1 MSVEVASH
9 LGILTAYH
17 AKYYALD
24 LAKRGRVGEVDA
36 VGTALFDAQVDLNP
50 HQIEAALVGIEAS
63 AERGRIL
70 ADEVGLGKTIEAAL
84 VLSQRWAERKRRL
97 LVIAPA
103 SLRKQWA
110 QELEE
115 KFGLPS
121 VVVDARNP
129 EGNPFDAKAVVIVSY
144 QYAARRTGP
153 LTAVPWD
160 LIVVDE
166 AHRLRNAWRSDS
178 RLGKPLLA
186 AIQHAPKLLL
196 TATPLQNSLMEL
208 YGIVS
213 LVDDMAFGD
222 PAAFKSAFMKGT
234 PDYEALRQR
243 IQPTVHRTLRKSV
256 LPYIQYTARRS
267 MTWRFISSPAER
279 ELYEAV
285 TDFLARDELISLPL
299 QQRALITMVLR
310 KLLASSTTAIVGG
323 LTKIRDRLENSKDL
337 ESDTEDD
344 FADEAWDEDWVDDL
358 TDTQDTDAGSAQPW
372 SVTAEV
378 AELDRLLAMARA
390 IDVDRRAIALVEAL
404 GSGFTEM
411 RKLGA
416 AEKAVVFT
424 ESRRTQAWLKTFL
437 EGHGYAGR
445 IACFNG
451 SNSDPESRAILDAWE
466 RRHPG
471 SKATASRASNVRAA
485 IVDHFRDEATLL
497 IATEA
502 GAEGLNLQF
511 ASLVVNYDLPW
522 NPQRIEQRI
531 GRCHRYGQR
540 FDVVV
545 INFLDQLN
553 RADER
558 VLELLTDKC
567 QLFDGVF
574 GASDEVL
581 GAVESGVGL
590 EMKIHRIFR
599 TCRSPE
605 AIEVAFAELRS
616 EMDDVIKRR
625 EASAR
630 QALLDHFDA
639 EVHDKLKLRLDEARV
654 RLDRI
659 GRQFWALTRWALS
672 DVADFPPDA
681 YRFDL
686 RHAPAPTIRTGR
698 YELVSRDS
706 QDVAEAFVYR
716 LSHPLGEH
724 VLHAGLVTST
734 PTKRV
739 VFNVSS
745 HPLKVSVVEALK
757 GQSGWLTLERMRVT
771 GLNEEEHLLLSGFVD
786 AGRDLD
792 IETLDRLLSVSG
804 HVADADEATWPAERL
819 DAAANRLRGAVLAQA
834 AERNQSDFHEAR
846 ERLERWSDDQIRGAE
861 ANISEIRRE
870 LRSLERRA
878 RQAETLEE
886 QREIQRQITDVE
898 ARQRRART
906 RVFSIEDEVRDKRR
920 QLMDELDRRVAQY
933 STFETIYRIAWTVE

>member
-1 MSVEVASH
+1 M
-9 LGILTAYH
+9 ITNYH

-24 LAKRGRVGEVDA
+24 LAKRGLVGEVDS

-63 AERGRIL
+63 EERGRIL

-84 VLSQRWAERKRRL
+84 VLSQRWAERRRRL
-97 LVIAPA
+97 LVVAPA

-121 VVVDARNP
+121 MVVDTRKP
-129 EGNPFDAKAVVIVSY
+129 EGNPFEEKAVVIVSY
-144 QYAARRTGP
+144 HYAARRTGL

-160 LIVVDE
+160 LIVIDE

-178 RLGKPLLA
+178 RLGRPLLA
-186 AIQHAPKLLL
+186 AVQHAPKLLL
-196 TATPLQNSLMEL
+196 TATPLQNSLLEL
-208 YGIVS
+208 YGIVTV
-213 LVDDMAFGD
+213 VDGMAFGE

-267 MTWRFISSPAER
+267 MTWRFKSSPAER
-279 ELYEAV
+279 ELYQAV
-285 TDFLARDELISLPL
+285 SDFLSRDELISLPL

-323 LTKIRDRLENSKDL
+323 LQKLRDRLESERGD
-337 ESDTEDD
+337 EAEAQDE
-344 FADEAWDEDWVDDL
+344 FADEAWDEDWLDDL
-358 TDTQDTDAGSAQPW
+358 TDIQDPDIGDSQPW
-372 SVTAEV
+372 SIADEI
-378 AELDRLLAMARA
+378 AELDGLLAMARA
-390 IDVDRRAIALVEAL
+390 IDVDRRALALVEAL
-404 GSGFTEM
+404 ASGFAEM

-416 AEKAVVFT
+416 AEKAVIFT

-437 EGHGYAGR
+437 EGHGYARR
-445 IACFNG
+445 IVCFNG
-451 SNSDPESRAILDAWE
+451 SNSDPETRAILDAWE
-466 RRHPG
+466 QRHPDA
-471 SKATASRASNVRAA
+471 KATGSRATNVRAA
-485 IVDHFRDEATLL
+485 IVDHFRDHATLL

-581 GAVESGVGL
+581 GAIESGVGL

-605 AIEVAFAELRS
+605 TIEAAFAELRS

-639 EVHDKLKLRLDEARV
+639 DVHDKLKLRLDEARV
-654 RLDRI
+654 CLDRI
-659 GRQFWALTRWALS
+659 GRQFWALTQWTLS
-672 DVADFPPDA
+672 DVAEFDA
-681 YRFDL
+681 DGFRFDL
-686 RHAPAPTIRTGR
+686 RHAPAPGIRPGR

-724 VLHAGLVTST
+724 VLHTGLTSDT
-734 PTKRV
+734 PTRRV
-739 VFNVSS
+739 VFDISS
-745 HPLKVSVVEALK
+745 HPLKVSVVEALL

-771 GLNEEEHLLLSGFVD
+771 GLNDEEHLLLSGYVD
-786 AGRDLD
+786 GGRDLD
-792 IETLDRLLSVSG
+792 AETLDRLLSVSG
-804 HVADADEATWPAERL
+804 RVAGADEDLPPAERL
-819 DAAANRLRGAVLAQA
+819 DAAASRQRKAVLAQA
-834 AERNQSDFHEAR
+834 AERNQSEFHEAR
-846 ERLERWSDDQIRGAE
+846 ERLERWADDQIRGAE

-870 LRSLERRA
+870 LRGLERRA

-886 QREIQRQITDVE
+886 QREIQRQIADVE
-898 ARQRRART
+898 SRQRRART
-906 RVFSIEDEVRDKRR
+906 RVFSIEDEVRERRR
-920 QLMDELDRRVAQY
+920 QLMDELDRRVAQN

>member
-1 MSVEVASH
+1 M
-9 LGILTAYH
+9 ITAYH

-24 LAKRGRVGEVDA
+24 LAKRGLVGEIDS
-36 VGTALFDAQVDLNP
+36 VGAALFDAQVDLNP

-103 SLRKQWA
+103 SLRKQWE

-121 VVVDARNP
+121 MVVDTRNP
-129 EGNPFDAKAVVIVSY
+129 EGNPFEEKAVVIVSY
-144 QYAARRTGP
+144 QYAARRTGL

-160 LIVVDE
+160 LIVIDE

-186 AIQHAPKLLL
+186 AVQHAPKLLL
-196 TATPLQNSLMEL
+196 TATPLQNSLLEL

-213 LVDDMAFGD
+213 VVDEMAFGE
-222 PAAFKSAFMKGT
+222 PAAFKSTFVKGT
-234 PDYEALRQR
+234 PDYEALRKR

-267 MTWRFISSPAER
+267 MTWQFKSSPAER
-279 ELYEAV
+279 ELYRAV

-323 LTKIRDRLENSKDL
+323 LEKLRDRLENDKNL
-337 ESDTEDD
+337 ESDARDD
-344 FADEAWDEDWVDDL
+344 FADEAWDEDWLDDL
-358 TDTQDTDAGSAQPW
+358 ADSPDPDADDARPW
-372 SVTAEV
+372 SVSNEV
-378 AELDRLLAMARA
+378 AELDQLLAMARA
-390 IDVDRRAIALVEAL
+390 IDVDRRALALVEAL

-451 SNSDPESRAILDAWE
+451 SNSDPETRAILDAWE
-466 RRHPG
+466 QRHPDA
-471 SKATASRASNVRAA
+471 KATGSRATNVRAA
-485 IVDHFRDEATLL
+485 IVEHFRDHATLL

-599 TCRSPE
+599 TCRSPD

-639 EVHDKLKLRLDEARV
+639 DVHDKLRLRLDEARV

-659 GRQFWALTRWALS
+659 GRQFWALTRWVLS
-672 DVADFPPDA
+672 DVADFPVDG
-681 YRFDL
+681 YRFEL
-686 RHAPAPTIRTGR
+686 RHAPAPAIRPGR

-724 VLHAGLVTST
+724 VLHAGLTTET

-739 VFNVSS
+739 VFDISS
-745 HPLKVSVVEALK
+745 HPLKVSVVEALL
-757 GQSGWLTLERMRVT
+757 GQSGWLTLERIRVT
-771 GLNEEEHLLLSGFVD
+771 GLNDEEHLLLSGFVD
-786 AGRDLD
+786 GGRDLD

-804 HVADADEATWPAERL
+804 RVVDADDVLPPTERL
-819 DAAANRLRGAVLAQA
+819 DAAASRLRNAVLAQA
-834 AERNQSDFHEAR
+834 AERNQSEFHEAR
-846 ERLERWSDDQIRGAE
+846 ERLERWADDQIRGAE

-870 LRSLERRA
+870 LRNLERRA

-886 QREIQRQITDVE
+886 QREIQRQIADVE
-898 ARQRRART
+898 ARQRKART
-906 RVFSIEDEVRDKRR
+906 RVFSIEDEVREKRR
-920 QLMDELDRRVAQY
+920 QLMDELDRRVAQN
-933 STFETIYRIAWTVE
+933 STFETFYRIAWTVE

>member
-1 MSVEVASH
+1 M
-9 LGILTAYH
+9 ITAYH

-24 LAKRGRVGEVDA
+24 LAKRGLVGEVDA

-50 HQIEAALVGIEAS
+50 HQIEAALVGMEAS
-63 AERGRIL
+63 MERGRIL

-103 SLRKQWA
+103 SLRKQWS

-121 VVVDARNP
+121 LVVDTRNP
-129 EGNPFDAKAVVIVSY
+129 DGNPFEEKAVVIVSY
-144 QYAARRTGP
+144 QYAARRTGF
-153 LTAVPWD
+153 LVSIPWD
-160 LIVVDE
+160 LIVIDE

-178 RLGKPLLA
+178 RLGKPLLES
-186 AIQHAPKLLL
+186 IQHAPKLLL
-196 TATPLQNSLMEL
+196 TATPLQNSLLEL

-213 LVDDMAFGD
+213 VVDGMAFGE

-243 IQPTVHRTLRKSV
+243 LQPTVHRTLRKSV
-256 LPYIQYTARRS
+256 LPYIRYTARRS
-267 MTWRFISSPAER
+267 MTCRFKSSPAER
-279 ELYEAV
+279 ELYQAV
-285 TDFLARDELISLPL
+285 SDFLARDELFSLPR

-310 KLLASSTTAIVGG
+310 KLLASSSTAIMGG
-323 LTKIRDRLENSKDL
+323 LEKLRARLEAGQRL
-337 ESDTEDD
+337 ESDADVRQD
-344 FADEAWDEDWVDDL
+344 FADEALDEDWLDDL
-358 TDTQDTDAGSAQPW
+358 TDTHEVGAEEAPTW
-372 SVTAEV
+372 SIGDEV

-390 IDVDRRAIALVEAL
+390 IDVDCRALELVKAL
-404 GSGFTEM
+404 GRGFVEL

-416 AEKAVVFT
+416 AEKAVIFT
-424 ESRRTQAWLKTFL
+424 ESRRTQAWLKDYL
-437 EGHGYAGR
+437 EAHGYAGQ
-445 IACFNG
+445 IVCFNG
-451 SNSDPESRAILDAWE
+451 ENSDPETRAILNAWE
-466 RRHPG
+466 LRHPDAR
-471 SKATASRASNVRAA
+471 ATGSRATNVRAA
-485 IVDHFRDEATLL
+485 IVDHFRDQATLL

-511 ASLVVNYDLPW
+511 ASMVVNYDLPW
-522 NPQRIEQRI
+522 NPQRVEQRI

-567 QLFDGVF
+567 QLFDGIF

-581 GAVESGVGL
+581 GAIESGVGL
-590 EMKIHRIFR
+590 EKKIHRIFR
-599 TCRSPE
+599 TCRTPD
-605 AIEVAFAELRS
+605 AIEAAFAELRS

-639 EVHDKLKLRLDEARV
+639 DVHDKLKLRLDEARI

-659 GRQFWALTRWALS
+659 GRQFWALTTWALA
-672 DVADFPPDA
+672 DVADFPVDG
-681 YRFDL
+681 YRFEL
-686 RHAPAPTIRTGR
+686 RHAPSPAIRAGR
-698 YELVSRDS
+698 YELVSREH

-724 VLHAGLVTST
+724 VLHAGLTTNT
-734 PTKRV
+734 PQKRV
-739 VFNVSS
+739 VFDISS
-745 HPLKVSVVEALK
+745 HPLKVSVVGALV
-757 GQSGWLTLERMRVT
+757 GQSGWLSLERMKVT
-771 GLNEEEHLLLSGFVD
+771 GLHDEEHLLLSGFVNG
-786 AGRDLD
+786 GRDLD
-792 IETLDRLLSVSG
+792 METLDRLLSVNG
-804 HVADADEATWPAERL
+804 RVADLADDVPPVDRL
-819 DAAANRLRGAVLAQA
+819 DASAGHLRKVVLTQA
-834 AERNQSDFHEAR
+834 AERNQSEFQEAR
-846 ERLERWSDDQIRGAE
+846 ERLERWADDQIRGAE
-861 ANISEIRRE
+861 ANIAEIRRE
-870 LRSLERRA
+870 LRGLERRA
-878 RQAETLEE
+878 HVAETLED
-886 QREIQRQITDVE
+886 QREIQRRILEVE
-898 ARQRRART
+898 ADQRKARA

-920 QLMDELDRRVAQY
+920 LLMDELNRRVGLT

>member
-1 MSVEVASH
+1 MITS
-9 LGILTAYH
+9 YQ

-24 LAKRGRVGEVDA
+24 LARRGLVGNVDS
-36 VGTALFDAQVDLNP
+36 VGRALFDAQVDLNP

-121 VVVDARNP
+121 VVVDTRNP
-129 EGNPFDAKAVVIVSY
+129 DGNPFEEKAVVIVSY
-144 QYAARRTGP
+144 QYAARRTGL

-160 LIVVDE
+160 LIVIDE

-186 AIQHAPKLLL
+186 ALQHAPKLLL
-196 TATPLQNSLMEL
+196 TATPLQNSLLEL

-213 LVDDMAFGD
+213 VVDEMAFGE

-267 MTWRFISSPAER
+267 MTWRFKSSPAER
-279 ELYEAV
+279 ELYQAV
-285 TDFLARDELISLPL
+285 SGFLARDELISLPL

-323 LTKIRDRLENSKDL
+323 LQKLRDRLEADRRL
-337 ESDTEDD
+337 EGESDARDD
-344 FADEAWDEDWVDDL
+344 FEDEAWDEAWLDDL
-358 TDTQDTDAGSAQPW
+358 TDIPDVGTEESRAW
-372 SVTAEV
+372 SVSDEV

-390 IDVDRRAIALVEAL
+390 IDVDRRALALVEAL

-416 AEKAVVFT
+416 AEKAVIFT
-424 ESRRTQAWLKTFL
+424 ESRRTQAWLKAFL

-445 IACFNG
+445 IVCFNG
-451 SNSDPESRAILDAWE
+451 SNNDPETRAILDAWE
-466 RRHPG
+466 QRHPDA
-471 SKATASRASNVRAA
+471 KATGSRATNVRAA
-485 IVDHFRDEATLL
+485 IVEHFRDQATLL

-599 TCRSPE
+599 TCRSPD
-605 AIEVAFAELRS
+605 AIEAAFAELRS

-639 EVHDKLKLRLDEARV
+639 DVHDKLKLRLDEARV

-672 DVADFPPDA
+672 DIADFPVDG

-686 RHAPAPTIRTGR
+686 RHAPTPAIRPGR

-724 VLHAGLVTST
+724 VLHAGLATDT
-734 PTKRV
+734 PAKRV
-739 VFNVSS
+739 VFDIST
-745 HPLKVSVVEALK
+745 HPLKVSVVEALL
-757 GQSGWLTLERMRVT
+757 GQSGWFTLERMRVT
-771 GLNEEEHLLLSGFVD
+771 GLNDEEHLLLSGFVD
-786 AGRDLD
+786 GGRDLD
-792 IETLDRLLSVSG
+792 IETLDRLLSVNG
-804 HVADADEATWPAERL
+804 RVADAEDDLPPTDRL
-819 DAAANRLRGAVLAQA
+819 DAAASRLRKAVLAQA
-834 AERNQSDFHEAR
+834 AERNQSEFHEAR
-846 ERLERWSDDQIRGAE
+846 ERLERWADDQIRGAE

-870 LRSLERRA
+870 LRNLERRA

-886 QREIQRQITDVE
+886 QREIQRQIADVE
-898 ARQRRART
+898 GRQRKART
-906 RVFSIEDEVRDKRR
+906 RVFSIEDEVREKRR
-920 QLMDELDRRVAQY
+920 QLMDELDRRVAQN

>member
-1 MSVEVASH
+1 M
-9 LGILTAYH
+9 ITAYH

-24 LAKRGRVGEVDA
+24 LAKRGLAGEVDA

-115 KFGLPS
+115 KFGLHS
-121 VVVDARNP
+121 MVVDTRNP
-129 EGNPFDAKAVVIVSY
+129 DGNPFEEKAVVIVSY
-144 QYAARRTGP
+144 QYAARRTGY

-160 LIVVDE
+160 LIVIDE

-186 AIQHAPKLLL
+186 ALQHAPKLLL
-196 TATPLQNSLMEL
+196 TATPLQNSLLEL

-213 LVDDMAFGD
+213 VIDDKAFGD
-222 PAAFKSAFMKGT
+222 PAAFKSAFMKGS
-234 PDYEALRQR
+234 PDHAGLKQR
-243 IQPTVHRTLRKSV
+243 IAPSLHRTLRKAV

-267 MTWRFISSPAER
+267 MTWKFKSSPAER
-279 ELYEAV
+279 ELYQAV
-285 TDFLARDELISLPL
+285 SDFLTRDELISLPL
-299 QQRALITMVLR
+299 QQRGLITMVLR

-323 LTKIRDRLENSKDL
+323 LEKLRDRLENENKR
-337 ESDTEDD
+337 ESEPGDD
-344 FADEAWDEDWVDDL
+344 FADEAFDQDWLDDL
-358 TDTQDTDAGSAQPW
+358 TETLPPADDEAAPW
-372 SVTAEV
+372 TLANEV
-378 AELDRLLAMARA
+378 AELDRLLAMARG
-390 IDVDRRAIALVEAL
+390 IDVDRRALALVEAL
-404 GSGFTEM
+404 ASGFTEM

-416 AEKAVVFT
+416 AEKAVIFT
-424 ESRRTQAWLKTFL
+424 ESRRTQAWLKAFL
-437 EGHGYAGR
+437 EDKDYRGK

-451 SNSDPESRAILDAWE
+451 SNSDPETRAILDAWE
-466 RRHPG
+466 KRHPDA
-471 SKATASRASNVRAA
+471 KATGSRATNVRAA
-485 IVDHFRDEATLL
+485 IVDHFRDQATLL

-581 GAVESGVGL
+581 GAIESGVGL
-590 EMKIHRIFR
+590 EVKIHRIFR

-605 AIEVAFAELRS
+605 AIEAAFADLRR
-616 EMDDVIKRR
+616 EMDDVIKHR

-639 EVHDKLKLRLDEARV
+639 DVHDKLKLRLDEARV

-659 GRQFWALTRWALS
+659 GRQFWALTRWALA
-672 DVADFPPDA
+672 DVAVFPDGV

-686 RHAPAPTIRTGR
+686 QHSPAPGLRPGR
-698 YELVSRDS
+698 YELVSRES
-706 QDVAEAFVYR
+706 QEVAEAFVYR

-724 VLHAGLVTST
+724 VLHAGLTVET
-734 PTKRV
+734 PTQRV
-739 VFNVSS
+739 VFDVSS

-757 GQSGWLTLERMRVT
+757 GQSGWLTLERMRVS
-771 GLNEEEHLLLSGFVD
+771 GLNEEEHLLLSGAVD
-786 AGRDLD
+786 GGRDLD
-792 IETLDRLLSVSG
+792 IETLDRMLAVG
-804 HVADADEATWPAERL
+804 GRVIDASEIPAPTEHL
-819 DAAANRLRGAVLAQA
+819 DAAASRIRGAVLSQA
-834 AERNQSDFHEAR
+834 AERNQSEFHEAR
-846 ERLERWSDDQIRGAE
+846 ERLERWADDQIRGAE
-861 ANISEIRRE
+861 ATISEIRRE
-870 LRSLERRA
+870 LRGLERRA

-886 QREIQRQITDVE
+886 QRDIQRQIADVE
-898 ARQRRART
+898 ARQRKART
-906 RVFSIEDEVRDKRR
+906 RVFSIEDEVREKRR
-920 QLMDELDRRVAQY
+920 QLMDELDRRVAQN